1 MDEIKLPDEM
11 RDVLRASWHRY
22 LDQVQPLR
30 PQLHAYCRRLTRNLW
45 DADDLVQESLLK
57 AFGLLGHIENPIR
70 NPRAYL
76 LRIATNIWID
86 TLRRRERERA
96 LDPSDFATES
106 DAADT
111 GAKVRSAG
119 AVLLH
124 RLPPRERAALLLK
137 DVFDMSLEET
147 AEVLETT
154 VGAVKSALHRG
165 RTRLGED
172 ADAGLDSRRAMPSRA
187 LVDQFVKCLQAR
199 DKVGL
204 LALMQDNAAAENVG
218 CTYQFGHEMHESGKS
233 WFEGATSEHPD
244 WPEWIRWEASRV
256 ECVEF
261 EGEPIVLVFHTRK
274 GQDYLEIVSRLEEED
289 GKIAALRSY
298 GFCPEVIREIGE
310 ALGHKVNTGLYRYP
324 TPAPGESYS
333 A

>member
-45 DADDLVQESLLK
+45 DAEDLVQESLLK

-76 LRIATNIWID
+76 LRIATNVWID

-96 LDPSDFATES
+96 LGPGDPPTETVP
-106 DAADT
+106 ADT
-111 GAKVRSAG
+111 GAKVHSAG
-119 AVLLH
+119 AVLFH
-124 RLPPRERAALLLK
+124 RLPPRERAALVLK

-147 AEVLETT
+147 ADVLETT

-165 RTRLGED
+165 RARLSDED
-172 ADAGLDSRRAMPSRA
+172 AEPDSRRPVPSRA
-187 LVDQFVKCLQAR
+187 LVDRFVECLQAR
-199 DKVGL
+199 DKPAL
-204 LALMQDNAAAENVG
+204 LALMLDNAPAANVG
-218 CTYQFGHEMHESGKS
+218 CSYQFGQEMHEGEKS
-233 WFEGATSEHPD
+233 WFEGATTEHPD

-256 ECVEF
+256 ECAEY
-261 EGEPIVLVFHTRK
+261 EGEPIVLVFHRRK
-274 GQDYLEIVSRLEEED
+274 GIDYLEIVSRLEEED
-289 GKIAALRSY
+289 GRVASLRSY

-324 TPAPGESYS
+324 TPAPGESYKS
-333 A
+333 